1 MADPISGA
9 IIASALI
16 GAGST
21 VYQSEEMK
29 RQARI
34 ARDRQDEAI
43 RAQEAELQKRQQEEQ
58 KMQVR
63 DVSRAEKRS
72 KSFLA
77 GGRQSTLLTSP
88 LGVVSQDQ
96 QKQEMATKT
105 LLGS

>member
-1 MADPISGA
+1 MADPVSGA
-9 IIASALI
+9 IIASAII

-43 RAQEAELQKRQQEEQ
+43 RAQEAELKGRQEEEQ
-58 KMQVR
+58 KSQTR
-63 DVSRAEKRS
+63 DVSRAEKKS
-72 KSFLA
+72 KSLLA

-88 LGVVSQDQ
+88 LGVVQKDEQ
-96 QKQEMATKT
+96 QQMATKS
-105 LLGS
+105 LLGM